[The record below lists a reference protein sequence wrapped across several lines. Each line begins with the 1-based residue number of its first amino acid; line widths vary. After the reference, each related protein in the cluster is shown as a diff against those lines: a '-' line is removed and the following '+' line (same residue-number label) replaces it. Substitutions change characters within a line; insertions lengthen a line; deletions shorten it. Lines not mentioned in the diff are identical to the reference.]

1 MDDRRLEAA
10 RARIRLGQQAAAGQ
24 ARAAREDPVL
34 TRQSLEGYLRQY
46 ILEKFLLADDPPDT
60 DKLGVLARESLA
72 RSMSMAPGLAAIY
85 DTSAGCSSASSV
97 DTKLTLLLLAVQKD
111 FRVRLDPARAVRAER
126 VPELADMIW
135 ENLRK
140 GL

>member
-1 MDDRRLEAA
+1 MDAPHLEAA
-10 RARIRLGQQAAAGQ
+10 RARIRRGQAAA
-24 ARAAREDPVL
+24 AALAAAAREDPGL
-34 TRQSLEGYLRQY
+34 TRAGLTEVLRRY
-46 ILEKFLLADDPPDT
+46 ILEKFLLADDPPGT
-60 DKLGVLARESLA
+60 DELRELARQSLA
-72 RSMSMAPGLAAIY
+72 RSLRMAPELAALY

-97 DTKLTLLLLAVQKD
+97 DTKLALLLLAVQKD